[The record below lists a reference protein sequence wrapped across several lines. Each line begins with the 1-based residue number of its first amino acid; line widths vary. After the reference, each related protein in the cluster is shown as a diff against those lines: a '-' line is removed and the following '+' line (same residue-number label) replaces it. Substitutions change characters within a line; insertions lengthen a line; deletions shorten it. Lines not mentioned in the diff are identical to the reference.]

1 MRWKEGK
8 KNDLGN
14 AGTEGAADEGTG
26 EGDGRPSLGLLLVR
40 HRHRSRRYNTLLM
53 MRTAGE
59 EREKR
64 ETKRET
70 QREREKI
77 RGKMNQVQTRIFYI
91 QFFFFGLQLC

>member
-59 EREKR
+59 EREK
-64 ETKRET
+64 
-70 QREREKI
+70 I
-77 RGKMNQVQTRIFYI
+77 RGKMNQAQTRIFYI

>member
-40 HRHRSRRYNTLLM
+40 HRHRPAATTHY
-53 MRTAGE
+53 
-59 EREKR
+59 
-64 ETKRET
+64 
-70 QREREKI
+70 
-77 RGKMNQVQTRIFYI
+77 
-91 QFFFFGLQLC
+91 

>member
-77 RGKMNQVQTRIFYI
+77 RGKMNQAQTRIFYI